1 MRVAQMMLAAVTIIT
16 PIEVDDLDETERSAG
31 GFGSTGL

>member
-1 MRVAQMMLAAVTIIT
+1 VTIMT
-16 PIEVDDLDETERSAG
+16 PVEADDLDTTQRAGG

>member
-1 MRVAQMMLAAVTIIT
+1 MRIAQMVLAAVTIMT
-16 PIEVDDLDETERSAG
+16 PVEADDLDTTQRAAG